1 VHAFRVMLGISA
13 GLVILGGVVALIGIQ
28 NPRRRVRSEDCPDG
42 ALAPA
47 AVQRTAVPVA
57 AATSRS

>member
-1 VHAFRVMLGISA
+1 MLGISA
-13 GLVILGGVVALIGIQ
+13 GLAILGGVVALVGIQ

-47 AVQRTAVPVA
+47 AVQRTAVPA
-57 AATSRS
+57 AAASRS